1 MGCHDQRWPN
11 RLRRFSALLIAP
23 IATVGLR
30 PVVFTL
36 RDPASPRATRR
47 PPIPG
52 R

>member
-11 RLRRFSALLIAP
+11 RLRRFSALLMAP
-23 IATVGLR
+23 IAAGGLW
-30 PVVFTL
+30 PVVSAV

>member
-11 RLRRFSALLIAP
+11 RLRRLSPLLIVF
-23 IATVGLR
+23 IATVGWR
-30 PVVFTL
+30 PVALTV